1 MANPE
6 SASGAQEAQQQVSEK
21 RLFLSQKRER
31 NDDLVQTIQELEGR
45 IGKLDRDI
53 IETDEKLAQE
63 NDSLWK
69 NEAERESTNKRI
81 GEINTTVGKNQKSI
95 EEKTAQG
102 KTIDNEIAEL
112 EAQKSSPENF
122 EAVGTNNMTLGQG
135 NPEIDKQIAEKKAEK
150 AKLDA
155 EIQALAQE
163 NQKLTREKSTL
174 EMRLQELEIAINA
187 NKEEIAR
194 LTQLRQE
201 QEADK
206 ANLIQEKDDNQE
218 ESNVLLAEIDWDI
231 RDIERITAELTRAR
245 KMYEKNLAFESPDR
259 QNIFEQMSQDFVG
272 VLA

>member
-1 MANPE
+1 
-6 SASGAQEAQQQVSEK
+6 
-21 RLFLSQKRER
+21 
-31 NDDLVQTIQELEGR
+31 
-45 IGKLDRDI
+45 
-53 IETDEKLAQE
+53 
-63 NDSLWK
+63 
-69 NEAERESTNKRI
+69 
-81 GEINTTVGKNQKSI
+81 
-95 EEKTAQG
+95 
-102 KTIDNEIAEL
+102 
-112 EAQKSSPENF
+112 
-122 EAVGTNNMTLGQG
+122 MTLGQG

-218 ESNVLLAEIDWDI
+218 ESNVLLAEID
-231 RDIERITAELTRAR
+231 
-245 KMYEKNLAFESPDR
+245 
-259 QNIFEQMSQDFVG
+259 
-272 VLA
+272 